1 MKVAELR
8 DLTDVELT
16 QKFEE
21 TKKKLF
27 ELRFQAEMGQL
38 TNTSSIKDVKRD
50 IARVKTILREREL
63 GIRR

>member
-1 MKVAELR
+1 MKVVELR
-8 DLTDVELT
+8 NLTDVELT
-16 QKFEE
+16 QKFED